1 MKNKWIKPLSITLS
15 VTLLISGLGFRTYA
29 VNSSKDD
36 KETKE
41 TTKTLST
48 SSSSDEELDVSKNE
62 AVYALTNANGSVN
75 KIIVSDWIKN
85 NLGDDSYTEEDVKKE
100 LPVDLSM
107 VYKLDGKE
115 ISPEDLAG
123 KSGKVSIRV
132 NYKNNITKTVTVDG
146 KEEKVHVPFVMLTG
160 MLLENEKFQN
170 VEVSNGKLVND
181 GDHTAVMGLAFPGLS
196 KDLDLNTDKLE
207 IPDYVEITA
216 DVKDFEMTNTMT
228 LATNEIFSRL
238 DTKELDSV
246 DDLEDSLNQL
256 TDAMNQLLDG
266 SSKLYEGLSTLLDK
280 SQELAVGVTK
290 LSDGSSQLKAG
301 TTTLSAGTTTLSV
314 GTQELSNGLNT
325 LSANNEALNNGSE
338 QIFNSLLDAANS
350 QLAESGLEVPTLTR
364 ENYSEVL
371 DGVIASLDENVVAEQ
386 ANNKALESVTNAV
399 NEKKDVIT
407 EGVKNAVLES
417 VTPQV
422 TEGVRN
428 VVFLGI
434 LKNYGET
441 LEDYNNEIQT
451 NPEHEKTIESLV
463 NAGMASDEI
472 KATIETKINE
482 VMESEE
488 TKALI
493 ETKTNEQIQT
503 LIEQNMASDEVQ
515 AQIAAGLEQAKA
527 GKAKLSDLK
536 NQLDSYKEFY
546 TGLNTYTEGVASA
559 NEGAIKVN
567 LGGQS
572 LNIGAINLDQGM
584 GELNVGVTTLKNS
597 TPALISGISA
607 LTDGAMQLSDGLNQF
622 NEKGVK
628 KLVDAADGDVL
639 GLINHIKAIVQVSK
653 DYTSFSDS
661 KNTIDG
667 QVNFIYRTDAIE
679 TEDK

>member
-482 VMESEE
+482 VIESEE

-527 GKAKLSDLK
+527 GKSKLSDLK